1 MFSAIQKKISF
12 LLITSMVISWF
23 GFTGLPS
30 QTVLAAAGDTVT
42 VALKSVNNSKY
53 ITTDTSN
60 SSSLY
65 ANKTNPWVSDLFDL
79 VDQGEGIYA
88 LKSRANSKYVTI
100 GSNRTDTL
108 KASSQTI
115 TDNQKF
121 RMITNSDSTVSF
133 KPVGNLKD
141 YFVSLE
147 DDSSNEINAEQ
158 SNSTSTLTKFQISY
172 FDLTKPLK
180 ILEIKDLEKSSN
192 EKTLTSD
199 LKDKLGTNTD
209 FQLETMSMKKFV
221 ALRDEL
227 DGKYDAIYFG
237 KSLFN
242 PTSETGSNHDTRF
255 LENDITSLKA
265 TEITDKYINKGLPV
279 IVYSDS
285 SKKRGALYQGY
296 LNSNGIH
303 TKSNGNLYNLFNSYN
318 TTTPKSNVIF
328 VNDTDI
334 GSSSAF
340 IEKTNLLVN
349 ANVRPQLNLTS
360 KPTDYTVSS
369 NRDIKYKAG
378 DTLTYTF
385 NVSNV
390 RNISQRN
397 LVANLYLGVDS
408 VLKFDASN
416 LVQTVPV
423 TSLTNNTISFT
434 LPKGYSGLYYWRLE
448 LVDQTSTGKLK
459 DSAAG
464 VFRYKD
470 QSPTIKVLQV
480 IPNSQSTSK
489 TSSLL
494 LESNLKQNYLH
505 SDDYDISIS
514 VIDFNTFNSTEYKTL
529 NSKYDMLIFGFND
542 SYNGTADISSTA
554 AAAVKSFIA
563 TGQGVMFT
571 HDTVYQGNQTW
582 ITNFQADTG
591 QVGPM
596 TNMGLNAPNTSTST
610 VKINEGLLT
619 EFPYFIS
626 EMTPSVAT
634 THDQYFRLDLNDPKV
649 IPWYNINGSPR
660 DVEDSWNHYYTYSKG
675 NVTYSGTGHNFVNTT
690 KNSSFPDW
698 EQKLFVNTMYRAFI
712 GSNHKPTLDL
722 ISPAPFNES
731 LKNYISANSSI
742 SVSFK
747 PDDLDLN
754 DKKVT
759 SSITFTYKDA
769 SGNNQSVKVLAD
781 TETNKGETITKTFPN
796 PLAASGGDLTISVS
810 TKDAAG
816 ALETKEVAVKVI
828 TSTGLTPD
836 RTVSAEKIEVNSPVT
851 VNYIINPTAK
861 PYSAATNLE
870 DLKITGLHYKETFPV
885 NLELVTIPT
894 GFTKTGSLTS
904 GFTLEGDIGEIP
916 YRREGNQFVAS
927 SSTFTVVVK
936 PTKAGDYSLSNANLK
951 YKDFAS
957 ADQNVLFSN
966 KVITAFTKLTSLT
979 LDNLTIAKGDTSKLI
994 PKIMPSDATYQKNED
1009 FTWTTDAATIVTVN
1023 ASGEIRGVN
1032 AGTAKIMAF
1041 AKDGSGL
1048 TATSVVSVIQ
1058 PGLNITGPTEVAV
1071 GADISL
1077 QAALVTVNENVTS
1090 VRWSSSNSSKANFTV
1105 SDKFTGILHG
1115 VQKGTVTVT
1124 ATVVTDK
1131 GNTYSKDYTVKI
1143 FIPLTSINVGSA
1155 SIRVGETIKLNS
1167 NYTPSD
1173 ADNPNLT
1180 WSTDRSDLVT
1190 VDSSGNITGVAEGTA
1205 KVIINSTDGSNLT
1218 ANATVTVVKPSLT
1231 VNGPTSVNIGEKITL
1246 EAIFS
1251 TINETV
1257 ASISWSSPD
1266 QDKASFVTDGDY
1278 KRVLTG
1284 VKAGAVN
1291 GSVTITTDK
1300 ESTYSKNFSV
1310 NVTAV
1315 PVTSVRID
1323 NSTIRVNQSYVLTPN
1338 FEPTNASIKVL
1349 TWESNNPN
1357 VVTVDSNGNTRG
1369 VAVGTTTIKATTTD
1383 GTNLSGTATIT
1394 VIQPSISVNGPDK
1407 LFIGGQPITLQALLS
1422 SVNETPTYTTWN
1434 VSDEDKLKAEF
1445 TGLDGSPT
1453 RTLTGKQPG
1462 IIIGTVHMVTDQRS
1476 SYDASFK
1483 VTVISLQLNDQTVDV
1498 GQSGSLSPS
1507 ITPPLELNSEVV
1519 WKSANENVLKVD
1531 NSGNYQAIS
1540 EGSTQVT
1547 IISKIDQSVIAS
1559 ATITVAQPTVEFDGD
1574 KVVNISGTTTLRA
1587 WLRSSHQKAKTFTW
1601 VLDNPN
1607 QSFANVTK
1615 SAEDSRD
1622 FTGKNVGLVT
1632 GTVSI
1637 VTDKD
1642 ITYKQSFSIS
1652 VESLAIVRMID
1663 GVESGISVITMD
1675 KGESI
1680 VLKAALNPST
1690 ALNNGF
1696 KWRLISEPGENG
1708 EAAIVGDDNKQTVT
1722 LIGVKKGTIHIKV
1735 DVAGGPGFPSKTAA
1749 KVVDVRQD
1757 LTKLELPDSTITLYA
1772 KGTAAQRSFDL
1783 LKYLTV
1789 TPNKWKKEWMNDLN
1803 GQLQWKSSS
1812 STIADVDSNGL
1823 VTGFKQGSTTIT
1835 VTNKDDE
1842 TVKDEITVNV
1852 IEFDDRY

>member
-1 MFSAIQKKISF
+1 MFSAIQKKISL
-12 LLITSMVISWF
+12 LLITSMAISWF

-30 QTVLAAAGDTVT
+30 QTVLADAGDTVT

-88 LKSRANSKYVTI
+88 LRSRANSKYVMI
-100 GSNRTDTL
+100 GSNSVDTL

-115 TDNQKF
+115 GTNQKF
-121 RMITNSDSTVSF
+121 KMITNSDSSVSF
-133 KPVGNLKD
+133 QPTGNLKT
-141 YFVSLE
+141 YYLSLE
-147 DDSSNEINAEQ
+147 NDSSGEINVEQ
-158 SNSTSTLTKFQISY
+158 SNSTSTLTKFQFSY

-296 LNSNGIH
+296 LNSNGNYS
-303 TKSNGNLYNLFNSYN
+303 KSSGNLYNLFNPYN
-318 TTTPKSNVIF
+318 TTTSKSNVIF

-340 IEKTNLLVN
+340 ISKTNLLVN

-360 KPTDYTVSS
+360 KPTDYTISS

-390 RNISQRN
+390 RNIGQRN

-408 VLKFDASN
+408 VLKFNASN

-434 LPKGYSGLYYWRLE
+434 LPRGYSGLYYWRLD

-505 SDDYDISIS
+505 SDDYDINIS

-591 QVGPM
+591 QIGPM

-619 EFPYFIS
+619 EFPFFIS

-722 ISPAPFNES
+722 ISPAAFDAS

-759 SSITFTYKDA
+759 SSITFTYKDS
-769 SGNNQSVKVLAD
+769 SGTNQSVKVLAD

-870 DLKITGLHYKETFPV
+870 DLKITGLHYKETFPA
-885 NLELVTIPT
+885 NLEIVTIPT

-916 YRREGNQFVAS
+916 YRREGSQFVANS
-927 SSTFTVVVK
+927 SLFTVVVK
-936 PTKAGDYSLSNANLK
+936 PTKAGDYSLSNANLQ

-957 ADQNVLFSN
+957 ANQNVLFSN

-994 PKIMPSDATYQKNED
+994 PKVMPSDATYQKNED

-1023 ASGEIRGVN
+1023 ASGEIRGVS
-1032 AGTAKIMAF
+1032 AGTAKITAV

-1173 ADNPNLT
+1173 ADNLNLT

-1246 EAIFS
+1246 EATFS

-1257 ASISWSSPD
+1257 ASVTWSSPD

-1284 VKAGAVN
+1284 VKAGTVN
-1291 GSVTITTDK
+1291 GSVTIRTNIG
-1300 ESTYSKNFSV
+1300 STYSKNFSV

-1315 PVTSVRID
+1315 PVASVRID
-1323 NSTIRVNQSYVLTPN
+1323 NATIRVNQSYVLTPN

-1369 VAVGTTTIKATTTD
+1369 VAVGTATIKATTTD

-1407 LFIGGQPITLQALLS
+1407 LFIGGQPITLQVLLS
-1422 SVNETPTYTTWN
+1422 SFNETPTYTTWN
-1434 VSDEDKLKAEF
+1434 VSDEDKLKADF
-1445 TGLDGSPT
+1445 TGVDGSPT

-1462 IIIGTVHMVTDQRS
+1462 IINGTVHMVTDQGS

-1507 ITPPLELNSEVV
+1507 ITPPLELNSDVI
-1519 WKSANENVLKVD
+1519 WKSTDVNVLTVD

-1547 IISKIDQSVIAS
+1547 IISKTDQSVIAS
-1559 ATITVAQPTVEFDGD
+1559 AKITVAQPTVEFDGD

-1587 WLRSSHQKAKTFTW
+1587 WLRSSHQKAKTFAW
-1601 VLDNPN
+1601 ALDNPN
-1607 QSFANVTK
+1607 QSFANVSK

-1622 FTGKNVGLVT
+1622 FTGKNVGVVT

-1642 ITYKQSFSIS
+1642 ITYKQSFSVS

-1690 ALNNGF
+1690 ALNNEF
-1696 KWRLISEPGENG
+1696 KWSLISEPEENG

-1722 LIGVKKGTIHIKV
+1722 LIGLKKGTIQIKV

-1749 KVVDVRQD
+1749 KVVYVRQD

-1772 KGTAAQRSFDL
+1772 KGTTAQRSFDL

-1789 TPNKWKKEWMNDLN
+1789 TPNKWKKEWINDLN

-1823 VTGFKQGSTTIT
+1823 VTSFKQGSTTIT